1 MKDLQQELR
10 NLFNLTHASQNMSK
24 EQLCKLYQ
32 DLITEEFCEF
42 ITEKDP
48 VNKQKELCDVVWTII
63 QYANAQGWDLEKSM
77 SLLVQE
83 YRSKFYTE
91 DGKFE
96 PKYRK
101 DGKLLKNT
109 GFKKL
114 DLGELA
120 KCQLQ

>member
-1 MKDLQQELR
+1 MKELQQELR

-48 VNKQKELCDVVWTII
+48 VAKQKELMDLLWVAI
-63 QYANAQGWDLEKSM
+63 QYANAQGWDLDKSM

-83 YRSKFYTE
+83 YRSKFYAE

-96 PKYRK
+96 PKYRE

-114 DLGELA
+114 DLKELA

>member
-1 MKDLQQELR
+1 MKKTATAATACMIPKENANCSGAVAIR
-10 NLFNLTHASQNMSK
+10 TKYAPVSK
-24 EQLCKLYQ
+24 
-32 DLITEEFCEF
+32 T
-42 ITEKDP
+42 
-48 VNKQKELCDVVWTII
+48 QKAISPLD
-63 QYANAQGWDLEKSM
+63 KSI

-96 PKYRK
+96 PKYRE

-114 DLGELA
+114 DLKELA